1 MGLCSPS
8 FQCSQPAPTWAK
20 SPGSPKSSEI
30 SPVSHVQRVRALA
43 RAEVGTDVLGRA
55 QERSKEEAFQKD
67 QKARTA
73 KRLQLRRQ
81 NMMKD
86 PESMEG
92 IRLKLK
98 YEWKQADKQ
107 FSKKLEKQIS
117 PLADKQIP
125 PLAAGNSL
133 NNLYDE
139 YKNSK

>member
-1 MGLCSPS
+1 
-8 FQCSQPAPTWAK
+8 
-20 SPGSPKSSEI
+20 
-30 SPVSHVQRVRALA
+30 
-43 RAEVGTDVLGRA
+43 
-55 QERSKEEAFQKD
+55 
-67 QKARTA
+67 
-73 KRLQLRRQ
+73 
-81 NMMKD
+81 MMKD